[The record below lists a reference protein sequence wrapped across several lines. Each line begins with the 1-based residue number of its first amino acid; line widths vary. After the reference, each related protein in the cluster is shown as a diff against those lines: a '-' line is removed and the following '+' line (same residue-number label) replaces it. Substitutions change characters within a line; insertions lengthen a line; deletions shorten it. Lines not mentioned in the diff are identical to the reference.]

1 MASFTDKKLSEVYK
15 DILHTDNSNTGIDS
29 NIKQI
34 KCGDGDTSALYLSD
48 RNFKAQPSTDSTTNS
63 VICDADGNALLTVD
77 STNDLVKAGIGQHT
91 VNTQYAYFGIG
102 DSMQQTLI
110 ADTHYGIP
118 FFGMA
123 QKVEGWIADFGTGT
137 DPDTSFTT
145 ADTLSQKGS
154 QLAGLLW
161 YVPDNIS
168 IDAVYSIEGA
178 DQATGDTTRM
188 HLYSYT
194 FNSGSTS
201 ALAGG
206 TLLAHNSDVTNAG
219 SEQVYLSTWTIDSAN
234 VAGGKVICAF
244 FRSDSVNSDYTT
256 NITVKYHLR

>member
-1 MASFTDKKLSEVYK
+1 MSFTGKSPSQTYK
-15 DILHTDNSNTGIDS
+15 DILQIDNSNSGADSTARIIKTGNGAS
-29 NIKQI
+29 
-34 KCGDGDTSALYLSD
+34 SAISLSD
-48 RNFKAQPSTDSTTNS
+48 RHLKVKSNTNNTTALDVLNASDASKFSVDTTN
-63 VICDADGNALLTVD
+63 NQ
-77 STNDLVKAGIGQHT
+77 VKALGHHD
-91 VNTQYAYFGIG
+91 NTQYAYFGIG
-102 DSMQQTLI
+102 ADMQQTLV

-145 ADTLSQKGS
+145 ANTLSQKGS

-161 YVPDNIS
+161 YVPDNIT

-201 ALAGG
+201 ALADG

-219 SEQVYLSTWTIDSAN
+219 SEQAYLSTWTIDSSS
-234 VAGGKVICAF
+234 VAAGKVICAF

-256 NITVKYHLR
+256 NITVKYHLT

>member
-1 MASFTDKKLSEVYK
+1 
-15 DILHTDNSNTGIDS
+15 
-29 NIKQI
+29 
-34 KCGDGDTSALYLSD
+34 
-48 RNFKAQPSTDSTTNS
+48 
-63 VICDADGNALLTVD
+63 
-77 STNDLVKAGIGQHT
+77 
-91 VNTQYAYFGIG
+91 
-102 DSMQQTLI
+102 
-110 ADTHYGIP
+110 
-118 FFGMA
+118 MA
-123 QKVEGWIADFGTGT
+123 QKVEGWMVDFGTGT

-145 ADTLSQKGS
+145 ANTLSQKGS

-161 YVPDNIS
+161 YVPDNIT
-168 IDAVYSIEGA
+168 IDAVYSTEGA

-201 ALAGG
+201 ALADG

-219 SEQVYLSTWTIDSAN
+219 SEQVYLSTWTVDSAN

-244 FRSDSVNSDYTT
+244 FRNDSVNSDYTT

>member
-48 RNFKAQPSTDSTTNS
+48 RNLKAQPSTDSTTNS

-91 VNTQYAYFGIG
+91 VNTKYAYFGIG
-102 DSMQQTLI
+102 ADMQQTLV

-118 FFGMA
+118 FFGMT

-145 ADTLSQKGS
+145 ANTLSQKGS

-161 YVPDNIS
+161 YVPDN
-168 IDAVYSIEGA
+168 
-178 DQATGDTTRM
+178 
-188 HLYSYT
+188 
-194 FNSGSTS
+194 
-201 ALAGG
+201 
-206 TLLAHNSDVTNAG
+206 
-219 SEQVYLSTWTIDSAN
+219 
-234 VAGGKVICAF
+234 KVINKKENKENAET
-244 FRSDSVNSDYTT
+244 S
-256 NITVKYHLR
+256 

>member
-1 MASFTDKKLSEVYK
+1 MSFTGKSPSQTYK
-15 DILHTDNSNTGIDS
+15 DILQIDNSNSGADS
-29 NIKQI
+29 TARTIKT
-34 KCGDGDTSALYLSD
+34 GDGTSSAISLSD
-48 RNFKAQPSTDSTTNS
+48 RHLKVKSNTNNTTALDVLNASDASKFSVDTTN
-63 VICDADGNALLTVD
+63 NQ
-77 STNDLVKAGIGQHT
+77 VKALGHH

-102 DSMQQTLI
+102 ADMQQTLV

-145 ADTLSQKGS
+145 ANTVSQYGS
-154 QLAGLLW
+154 QLAGMLW
-161 YVPDNIS
+161 YVPDNIT

-201 ALAGG
+201 ALADG

-219 SEQVYLSTWTIDSAN
+219 SEQAYLSTWTIDSSS
-234 VAGGKVICAF
+234 VAAGKVICAF

-256 NITVKYHLR
+256 NITVKYHLT

>member
-1 MASFTDKKLSEVYK
+1 MASFTDKKLSDVYK
-15 DILHTDNSNTGIDS
+15 DILHTDNSNTGIS
-29 NIKQI
+29 STIKQI

-48 RNFKAQPSTDSTTNS
+48 RNLKAQPSTDSTTNS

-102 DSMQQTLI
+102 FDAQALL
-110 ADTHYGIP
+110 AANTHYGIP
-118 FFGMA
+118 FFGMVN
-123 QKVEGWIADFGTGT
+123 KVSMWDVDFGTGT
-137 DPDTSFTT
+137 DPDTTFTT
-145 ADTLSQKGS
+145 ANTVSQYGA
-154 QLAGLLW
+154 QLAGMLW
-161 YVPDNIS
+161 YVPDNIT

-178 DQATGDTTRM
+178 DSATGDTTRM

-201 ALAGG
+201 ALADG

-219 SEQVYLSTWTIDSAN
+219 NEQVYKSTWTVDSAN

-244 FRSDSVNSDYTT
+244 FRSDSNNSDYTT